1 MSGHVHVHPP
11 HELTEPPE
19 ADAPVPRRERW
30 LELATVVLLSLATL
44 LTAWS
49 GYQAAKWSGEQ
60 SRGFADASRLRGQ
73 AQRQLTTAGQQRIDD
88 LLYFNGWLE
97 ARARKDKV
105 FEKLYRSRFRAEFVP
120 AFDAWLAEKPFRH
133 PETARGPLYL
143 PEYKLAAEAR
153 ATEFDRRGD
162 AANEEA
168 LSSKDHDDDYILSTV
183 FFAAVLFFAGISLR
197 LDWPPLRVVVVA
209 MAAIALAGGAVF
221 MLTLP
226 IAP

>member
-1 MSGHVHVHPP
+1 MSGHVHAHTP
-11 HELTEPPE
+11 HELTEKHEPS
-19 ADAPVPRRERW
+19 PVGRKERW
-30 LELATVVLLSLATL
+30 LELATVVLLSFATL

-97 ARARKDKV
+97 ARARGDEV
-105 FEKLYRSRFRAEFVP
+105 FEQLYRNRFRPEFLP
-120 AFDAWLAEKPFRH
+120 AFRAWLAQEPFRH
-133 PETARGPLYL
+133 PETAKGPLYL
-143 PEYKLAAEAR
+143 PEYKLAAETR
-153 ATEFDRRGD
+153 AAAFDREG
-162 AANEEA
+162 EEA
-168 LSSKDHDDDYILSTV
+168 NHEALESKDHDDDYILSTV

-197 LDWPPLRVVVVA
+197 LDWPPLRVVVVG
-209 MAAIALAGGAVF
+209 MAAIALIGGGVF
-221 MLTLP
+221 LLTLP